1 LGAGP
6 VKVVIAY
13 FVVMTAFGGW
23 AAISHSKAS
32 LIAWLLAVIGFF
44 VLLAAAIIYFD
55 LMEGRLLRR
64 SDEIDQQLPA
74 ILENSR

>member
-1 LGAGP
+1 M
-6 VKVVIAY
+6 KVVIAY

-23 AAISHSKAS
+23 AAISHSTAS
-32 LIAWLLAVIGFF
+32 LIAWLLAVTGFF

-64 SDEIDQQLPA
+64 SDEIDQRLPA
-74 ILENSR
+74 VLENSR

>member
-1 LGAGP
+1 

-23 AAISHSKAS
+23 AAISHSTAS
-32 LIAWLLAVIGFF
+32 LITWFLAVISFF

-55 LMEGRLLRR
+55 LLEGRLRRR
-64 SDEIDQQLPA
+64 SDEIGQQLPS
-74 ILENSR
+74 ILENIR

>member
-1 LGAGP
+1 

-23 AAISHSKAS
+23 AAISHSTAS
-32 LIAWLLAVIGFF
+32 LIAWFLALTGFF
-44 VLLAAAIIYFD
+44 ILLAAAIIFFD
-55 LMEGRLLRR
+55 LSEGRLLRR
-64 SDEIDQQLPA
+64 GDEVDQQLPT

>member
-1 LGAGP
+1 

-23 AAISHSKAS
+23 AAISHSTAS

-44 VLLAAAIIYFD
+44 VLLATAIIYFE
-55 LMEGRLLRR
+55 LSEGRFRRR
-64 SDEIDQQLPA
+64 SGEIDQQLPS